1 MFVALSCLCGTGSAM
16 VVAPTSTS
24 GPSGLSRWLINTV
37 LASPLYK
44 AVLVPQA
51 KATMV
56 KTAEKNGVPWT
67 DALAWLESRGP
78 WELPE
83 AEQEG
88 VAVPDYYREPFH
100 AYESGNLCWE
110 AALEGEIASRE
121 SPPFQ
126 PASRPSDLIPTWPS
140 DGPTRRSNP
149 LPGAVGARNFPEA
162 GADGE
167 LAFRGAFDEALAS
180 LGAAVPAGGAV
191 VDLGCGSGISTRR
204 LAANWPAAASVL
216 GLDLSLHFLA
226 VGPRACTP
234 CTRTCTCTRVHM
246 HPRADAHAQA
256 TCNLE
261 RAVQVGRRLSALG
274 RARAAAGDAG
284 GDWQWVN
291 DWRGYTDARVELRLA
306 DIGATGLPSGSV
318 DVVSLSLVIHELPPA
333 ATREVAAE
341 ALRLLKPG
349 GQLWVTEMDFET
361 PGPHMQPHRA
371 RALDSKACRHSLPLT
386 RVRLASDSLR
396 EAARQPA
403 PLLAHPLDR
412 AVPRRVRRLHAAPA
426 RRAERAGLRHGQA
439 RRGDRS
445 PLRSGGDQ
453 AGGGRHGAARGRR
466 PQERDRQGG
475 HAPEDLG
482 GEEGEGQVTWS
493 RASLALRSK
502 ELSQSLTGLKR
513 L

>member
-1 MFVALSCLCGTGSAM
+1 M

-51 KATMV
+51 KTTMV

-67 DALAWLESRGP
+67 DALAWVCLTGLEPQPSRLQIDLPLTRASPCFGQLESRGP

-88 VAVPDYYREPFH
+88 VAVPEYYREPFH

-110 AALEGEIASRE
+110 AALEGEIASRD

-126 PASRPSDLIPTWPS
+126 PASRPSDLVPTWPS
-140 DGPTRRSNP
+140 DGPTWPSIP

-216 GLDLSLHFLA
+216 GLDLSPHFLA

-234 CTRTCTCTRVHM
+234 CTCTCTCTRT
-246 HPRADAHAQA
+246 RTSTR
-256 TCNLE
+256 TCTH
-261 RAVQVGRRLSALG
+261 VQ
-274 RARAAAGDAG
+274 
-284 GDWQWVN
+284 
-291 DWRGYTDARVELRLA
+291 T
-306 DIGATGLPSGSV
+306 
-318 DVVSLSLVIHELPPA
+318 
-333 ATREVAAE
+333 TR
-341 ALRLLKPG
+341 
-349 GQLWVTEMDFET
+349 M
-361 PGPHMQPHRA
+361 HMQPA
-371 RALDSKACRHSLPLT
+371 TCSLQPCNVCTCRW
-386 RVRLASDSLR
+386 V
-396 EAARQPA
+396 
-403 PLLAHPLDR
+403 
-412 AVPRRVRRLHAAPA
+412 
-426 RRAERAGLRHGQA
+426 
-439 RRGDRS
+439 
-445 PLRSGGDQ
+445 GG
-453 AGGGRHGAARGRR
+453 
-466 PQERDRQGG
+466 
-475 HAPEDLG
+475 
-482 GEEGEGQVTWS
+482 
-493 RASLALRSK
+493 
-502 ELSQSLTGLKR
+502 
-513 L
+513 

>member
-1 MFVALSCLCGTGSAM
+1 
-16 VVAPTSTS
+16 
-24 GPSGLSRWLINTV
+24 V

-100 AYESGNLCWE
+100 ANESGNLCWE

-121 SPPFQ
+121 SSPFQ

-361 PGPHMQPHRA
+361 PGTPHMQPHRA
-371 RALDSKACRHSLPLT
+371 RALGSKTCRHACHSHACALLRTAFRKLRANPLLFSLIRSTEPYLDDYADYMPRLPAELSELGFGT
-386 RVRLASDSLR
+386 VRLA
-396 EAARQPA
+396 AAT
-403 PLLAHPLDR
+403 
-412 AVPRRVRRLHAAPA
+412 
-426 RRAERAGLRHGQA
+426 
-439 RRGDRS
+439 
-445 PLRSGGDQ
+445 
-453 AGGGRHGAARGRR
+453 GRHFALVATKPEEGDTAPRVVDDRRSETAKADTHLKTWEAKKERGR
-466 PQERDRQGG
+466 
-475 HAPEDLG
+475 
-482 GEEGEGQVTWS
+482 
-493 RASLALRSK
+493 
-502 ELSQSLTGLKR
+502 
-513 L
+513 

>member
-1 MFVALSCLCGTGSAM
+1 M

-88 VAVPDYYREPFH
+88 VAVPEYYREPFH

-121 SPPFQ
+121 SSPFQ

-140 DGPTRRSNP
+140 DGPTWPSNP

-204 LAANWPAAASVL
+204 QLARRRLGARARPLAALPCGGPACMHTVHVHVHMHMHA
-216 GLDLSLHFLA
+216 HIH
-226 VGPRACTP
+226 T
-234 CTRTCTCTRVHM
+234 HM
-246 HPRADAHAQA
+246 HPRADDPHAHA
-256 TCNLE
+256 TRNLQ
-261 RAVQVGRRLSALG
+261 RARAGGSAAECARSCPGGGGRRGRRLAVG
-274 RARAAAGDAG
+274 
-284 GDWQWVN
+284 Q
-291 DWRGYTDARVELRLA
+291 RLA
-306 DIGATGLPSGSV
+306 RLHGRTGGSAPRRRRRDGSV

-361 PGPHMQPHRA
+361 PGTPHMQPHRA

-386 RVRLASDSLR
+386 RVRLASDSLQ
-396 EAARQPA
+396 EVARQPA

-412 AVPRRVRRLHAAPA
+412 ALPRRHTPTTC
-426 RRAERAGLRHGQA
+426 RACPP
-439 RRGDRS
+439 S
-445 PLRSGGDQ
+445 
-453 AGGGRHGAARGRR
+453 
-466 PQERDRQGG
+466 
-475 HAPEDLG
+475 
-482 GEEGEGQVTWS
+482 
-493 RASLALRSK
+493 
-502 ELSQSLTGLKR
+502 
-513 L
+513 

>member
-1 MFVALSCLCGTGSAM
+1 M

-110 AALEGEIASRE
+110 AALEGEIASR
-121 SPPFQ
+121 
-126 PASRPSDLIPTWPS
+126 
-140 DGPTRRSNP
+140 
-149 LPGAVGARNFPEA
+149 AVGARNFPEA

-167 LAFRGAFDEALAS
+167 LAFRGAFDEALAW

-204 LAANWPAAASVL
+204 LAANWPGAASVL
-216 GLDLSLHFLA
+216 GLDLSPHFLA
-226 VGPRACTP
+226 
-234 CTRTCTCTRVHM
+234 
-246 HPRADAHAQA
+246 
-256 TCNLE
+256 
-261 RAVQVGRRLSALG
+261 VGRRLSALG

-361 PGPHMQPHRA
+361 PAFAKLRA
-371 RALDSKACRHSLPLT
+371 NPLLFSLIRSTEPYLDTYADYMPRLPAELSELGFGT
-386 RVRLASDSLR
+386 VRLA
-396 EAARQPA
+396 AAT
-403 PLLAHPLDR
+403 
-412 AVPRRVRRLHAAPA
+412 
-426 RRAERAGLRHGQA
+426 
-439 RRGDRS
+439 
-445 PLRSGGDQ
+445 
-453 AGGGRHGAARGRR
+453 GRHFALVATK
-466 PQERDRQGG
+466 P
-475 HAPEDLG
+475 
-482 GEEGEGQVTWS
+482 EEGDTAPRVVEDRRSETAKADTHLKTWE
-493 RASLALRSK
+493 AKK
-502 ELSQSLTGLKR
+502 EMGR
-513 L
+513 